1 MKRLSII
8 IGLTILAFTVN
19 AQSIGVMV
27 QPEFGSSVTRKGFF
41 AESTIYKGIGLYS
54 DFKIGK
60 DNYQSGFYH
69 KDQFHTQFNVGVSIR
84 VYKGFKVFASTS
96 AINNTKVEEYHKMD
110 GVVDGEVLKY
120 QGKAGSVYQ
129 GGIIYNTETLSLVIG
144 YESSNRVSVG
154 IGFKLF

>member
-1 MKRLSII
+1 MKRLTII
-8 IGLTILAFTVN
+8 TLLIIAAFTVN
-19 AQSIGVMV
+19 AQSVGVII

-41 AESTIYKGIGLYS
+41 AESTVYKGIGLYA

-60 DNYQSGFYH
+60 DDYQSEYYH
-69 KDQFHTQFNVGVSIR
+69 KDQFHTQFNAGASIK

-96 AINNTKVEEYHKMD
+96 AVNNTKVEEYHIFE
-110 GVVDGEVLKY
+110 GVKDDMIEY

-129 GGIIYNTETLSLVIG
+129 GGIIYNTEMLSLVLG
-144 YESSNRVSVG
+144 YESGNRASVG

>member
-1 MKRLSII
+1 MKKLSLII
-8 IGLTILAFTVN
+8 AFIAVSFAVN
-19 AQSIGVMV
+19 AQSVGVLV
-27 QPEFGSSVTRKGFF
+27 QPEFGTSVTRKGFF

-69 KDQFHTQFNVGVSIR
+69 KDQFHTQFNVGVSLK
-84 VYKGFKVFASTS
+84 VYKNFKVFASTS

-129 GGIIYNTETLSLVIG
+129 GGIIYNTETISLVLG
-144 YESSNRVSVG
+144 YESGNRVSVG